1 MRKSGGR
8 SEDQARDM
16 RCGSV
21 WQAACCAG
29 GACCVPEHG
38 GCGAGHGARGPL
50 RAVVHVAGD
59 TGSWANIRR
68 YHLQH
73 VELRRHL
80 EHAAGE
86 RWVRV
91 QLGNVSFDL
100 TNADH
105 ELGGGLGG
113 GEDGLLRKNDAGSA
127 GFEAVEGKNM

>member
-38 GCGAGHGARGPL
+38 GGGTGHDARGPL

-59 TGSWANIRR
+59 TGIWANIRR

-91 QLGNVSFDL
+91 QLSGVAREVGIVGERTEAGADGGVQETLAAGVSV
-100 TNADH
+100 
-105 ELGGGLGG
+105 GQ
-113 GEDGLLRKNDAGSA
+113 
-127 GFEAVEGKNM
+127 

>member
-1 MRKSGGR
+1 M
-8 SEDQARDM
+8 SETT
-16 RCGSV
+16 
-21 WQAACCAG
+21 AAA
-29 GACCVPEHG
+29 AAPEHC
-38 GCGAGHGARGPL
+38 GCRAGHGARRPL
-50 RAVVHVAGD
+50 RFIVLIAGD
-59 TGSWANIRR
+59 ARFGAHVRGH
-68 YHLQH
+68 HLQH

-113 GEDGLLRKNDAGSA
+113 GEDGLLRKKDAGSA

>member
-1 MRKSGGR
+1 
-8 SEDQARDM
+8 M

-38 GCGAGHGARGPL
+38 GCGAGHGARRPL
-50 RAVVHVAGD
+50 SAVVHVARD
-59 TGSWANIRR
+59 TSIWANIRR
-68 YHLQH
+68 HHLQY

-80 EHAAGE
+80 ENAAGK

-91 QLGNVSFDL
+91 QLGNVAFDL

-105 ELGGGLGG
+105 ELGQRGGRTCFVKSMQERRQAGQGNNCLTCVCKSYTRDPPVEDNLG
-113 GEDGLLRKNDAGSA
+113 
-127 GFEAVEGKNM
+127 